1 MSAKNTEAA
10 GTNWL
15 QAMIGEIIDLQ
26 RQLEDSNARI
36 GNNQQVRQQYD
47 EAMTK
52 VLLLLK
58 FSFHLP
64 SHFIKSSEN
73 IRETKKAFSSSTTSS
88 TATTTSKEPIE
99 PIKWLYATIF

>member
-15 QAMIGEIIDLQ
+15 QAMIDEIIDLQ
-26 RQLEDSNARI
+26 RKLEDSNTQI

-52 VLLLLK
+52 VK
-58 FSFHLP
+58 EVREA
-64 SHFIKSSEN
+64 I
-73 IRETKKAFSSSTTSS
+73 IRLAAVFDKEHAFST
-88 TATTTSKEPIE
+88 
-99 PIKWLYATIF
+99 